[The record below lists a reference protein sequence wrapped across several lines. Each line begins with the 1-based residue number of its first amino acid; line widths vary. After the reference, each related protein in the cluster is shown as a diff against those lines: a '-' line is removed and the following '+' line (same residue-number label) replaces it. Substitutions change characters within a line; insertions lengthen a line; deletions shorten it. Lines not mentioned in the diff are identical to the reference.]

1 MPNFNLRFSPRRGTN
16 SHVASS
22 FAVLFRTHAPFVW
35 RVLRRHGVAERELE
49 DACQEVFVVVHR
61 KGAEFEGRSSLR
73 TWLYAIARRVA
84 SHHTRAARAR
94 PELSA
99 LPEPE
104 LAEAER
110 RDPEGA
116 LDQKRRVGWLNAAL
130 RELDADKREVF
141 ILYEIELLTLAE
153 VAQAVDCSE
162 STALY
167 RLQAARDSLRTS
179 LKRRELTTRVQPVL
193 QVAREA
199 P

>member
-1 MPNFNLRFSPRRGTN
+1 MASRLGTT
-16 SHVASS
+16 

-49 DACQEVFVVVHR
+49 DACQEVFVVVH
-61 KGAEFEGRSSLR
+61 KKQAEFEGRSTLR

-84 SHHTRAARAR
+84 AHHTRAARAR

-104 LAEAER
+104 LAESQL
-110 RDPEGA
+110 RDPEAA
-116 LDQKRRVGWLNAAL
+116 LDQKRRVGWLNVAL
-130 RELDADKREVF
+130 RELDSDKREVF

-167 RLQAARDSLRTS
+167 RLQAAREGLRAA
-179 LKRRELTTRVQPVL
+179 LKRRELPMRAMPVL
-193 QVAREA
+193 QQAREA
-199 P
+199 G